1 MSSREYKG
9 RRMVMWPVNLDEK
22 ASRGMGRKIP
32 KSKAVANPKIQEIV
46 EAARLLGLNP
56 EIEEKA
62 YPREWWTYTA
72 RVVVDKV
79 GSKRRTLIAIAEK
92 IKELRLKKSGG
103 AR

>member
-9 RRMVMWPVNLDEK
+9 RRIVVWPVNLDEK

-32 KSKAVANPKIQEIV
+32 KSKAVASPKIQEII

-62 YPREWWTYTA
+62 YPRAWWMYTV
-72 RVVVDKV
+72 RVVVDKR
-79 GSKRRTLIAIAEK
+79 GSKRRTLLAIAEK
-92 IKELRLKKSGG
+92 IKELRLRKSGS